1 MFSMKT
7 SGNCDL
13 IARETQAHSAPNEE
27 SEAHLSRLSKQP
39 RNFGGITLI
48 HIRFS
53 VNQRFFPRQHQHRIA
68 MLQEIILSKC
78 TI

>member
-13 IARETQAHSAPNEE
+13 IDRETQAHSAPNDENE
-27 SEAHLSRLSKQP
+27 DHLSDCISKRP

-53 VNQRFFPRQHQHRIA
+53 VNQRFEKIFLDNTSIGSH
-68 MLQEIILSKC
+68 C
-78 TI
+78 